1 MLLALLS
8 AGLSAY
14 MMRTDVAGNVLWNG
28 TEAYFFIYR
37 ENDGYHVKWI
47 GYPLIAV
54 GERLGVIQ
62 QPDDRR
68 GTMYV
73 IRITPSAVERHVLEL
88 TDFRPGS
95 GPSMLT
101 PMEGRIWTNFPTLG
115 GLCWWAGDHFERATP
130 EESRRLGGI
139 EHILDNDYYRDR
151 RGWSKDPLS
160 PGQTAVIKLGDGTQ
174 LSAYDPAG
182 SGSFSIEMRRQGS
195 EPVTVF
201 SLDTGGSGLVSRS
214 TYQHAF
220 HGPE

>member
-73 IRITPSAVERHVLEL
+73 IRINAVRGGTP
-88 TDFRPGS
+88 RPGTDGLQAWQRTQHVNPYG
-95 GPSMLT
+95 GPNLDQL
-101 PMEGRIWTNFPTLG
+101 PNLGRSVLVGRRTIRAARLRKNRA
-115 GLCWWAGDHFERATP
+115 GLAALNTSSIMTTTGTGAAG
-130 EESRRLGGI
+130 RR
-139 EHILDNDYYRDR
+139 ILCRLDR
-151 RGWSKDPLS
+151 LP
-160 PGQTAVIKLGDGTQ
+160 
-174 LSAYDPAG
+174 
-182 SGSFSIEMRRQGS
+182 
-195 EPVTVF
+195 
-201 SLDTGGSGLVSRS
+201 
-214 TYQHAF
+214 
-220 HGPE
+220 